1 MNAIEQMVN
10 YLINR
15 AEAEEDA
22 AWEKRVLEE
31 AEMLRIYNEFGWPKR
46 SSIN

>member
-15 AEAEEDA
+15 AEADEDA

-31 AEMLRIYNEFGWPKR
+31 AEMLRIYNEFG
-46 SSIN
+46 